1 MASVKMPT
9 MDWGYTPLRDALKVF
24 KARINLYFED
34 ANITE
39 DKKKAIK
46 IKIASGDEGMRRIMN
61 SGMTTTEQ
69 DIPER
74 IWELLE
80 SEVDAA
86 VKVSFRVHRLEFNNI
101 RQNPDETTQQF
112 ISRLREKAH
121 KCNFNQ
127 EELSE
132 RIIEMVIL
140 STPHED
146 LRKTLLTTEKG
157 FKVSDVIEKAREYEA
172 ILASKDMLQA
182 ININKQEKENQTV
195 DAIRKKSNNFGYG
208 TTKRRKCFNCG
219 LNHPPRSC
227 PAFKDKCHN
236 CGKPGHWAKLCRSRI
251 PEEGRKMKQHEL
263 ALDED
268 ENEEITTVF
277 HSLNIS
283 NMETNEKDNKNSNEA
298 FIQLDILH
306 ENETKKIRLKIDTG
320 AAGNTLPLRTL
331 NQMYPKGNGKIQP
344 EQNIKLT
351 SYSGNEIKCLGSIL
365 LNIKKSNQHQFAKEK
380 FYIVD
385 VSGPAILGLP
395 TSRKLD
401 IVNINI
407 ESLKYEET
415 PITSVNQL
423 KEMFPS
429 QFDRVGKVKEP
440 AKLYLKEDAVP
451 HCDAPRKVSI
461 HLKPKIKHQLKEM
474 ENQDIIR
481 KLDVNEH
488 SDWCSSLVYVT
499 KDDGNLRI
507 CLDPKKLN
515 KSLKRVPHKI
525 PTTEEINPIFAE
537 ATVFSKLDAK
547 AGYWNIPLDEDSQ
560 LLTTF
565 RTPFGRYCWKRLPFG
580 LNVSQD
586 IFQARMDILTEGLE
600 GVANIADDLAIA
612 GKNQKDH
619 DKKLIKLMK
628 RAADTNI
635 CFNSVKCDVSKPEI
649 SFFGNHYS
657 EEGIKPDPKKLI
669 DLKNM
674 ASPANKEELSK
685 ILGLLTYLSSYI
697 PNFSAKSEPLRA
709 LLKKDVPFI
718 WEPEQ
723 EQYLNKLKSEIT
735 NKTTLPFYN
744 PKVPLTIEV
753 DASTKG
759 LGAALIQNEKPIA
772 FASKALT
779 KTQANYSN
787 IEREALGLVHG
798 VQRYHTYLYGK
809 SFNAFTDHKPLVD
822 IWEKPLIC
830 APQRLQRLFLLLQGY
845 NMKLQY
851 RPGPEM
857 TLSDTLSRLP
867 NMENKSTIQ
876 LDARVDGVCVQER
889 ELDALPITLLNFTQ
903 ERLNKI
909 QKETAED
916 PKLNIL
922 TQTILQ
928 GWPEDIKQ
936 CNQDIREY
944 FNFRECLAIENG
956 IIFKGR
962 QVIIPEISRKDIL
975 KQLHTSHQ
983 GINKTQML
991 ARESVY
997 WPGINKEIETM
1008 TRNCETCQKYM
1019 PQQSAEPA
1027 LHHNIPPA
1035 PWMKIGSDLYQIGNT
1050 HFLIIID
1057 YFSKY
1062 PIVAELGSTTSQN
1075 IIKTFKTTF
1084 SMFGS
1089 PREIVSDNGPQFS
1102 SAEFKMFT
1110 NRWGIKHN
1118 PSSPYY
1124 PKSNGLA
1131 ERTVQTV
1138 KKIIKKCKETST
1150 DISEALLHLRA
1161 TPVDSQ
1167 TKSPAEL
1174 MFGRPIPTILP
1185 SRLEP
1190 SSTDVDTRNH
1200 FVARLRNTPGKELSQ
1215 LTPGQSVR
1223 ILDRNTKMWMPA
1235 KVINQNKQPR
1245 SYTISTNKDT
1255 QIIRNRV
1262 DIREIPQKNQKQYQA
1277 TWPKDNHKVMNST
1290 PREPLVIQEPN
1301 QADTTQSETE
1311 EANHP
1316 QQKTQQSE
1324 PESQM
1329 SKTNEKNSQNQSSQP
1344 DNVTKQ
1350 ITTRSGRI
1358 ITKPK
1363 RFNELS
1369 Q

>member
-157 FKVSDVIEKAREYEA
+157 FKVSDLIEKAREYEA

-1089 PREIVSDNGPQFS
+1089 PREMVSDNGPQFS

-1200 FVARLRNTPGKELSQ
+1200 FIARLRNTPGKELSQ

-1329 SKTNEKNSQNQSSQP
+1329 SKTNEKNSLM
-1344 DNVTKQ
+1344 
-1350 ITTRSGRI
+1350 TTRSGRI

-1369 Q
+1369 T